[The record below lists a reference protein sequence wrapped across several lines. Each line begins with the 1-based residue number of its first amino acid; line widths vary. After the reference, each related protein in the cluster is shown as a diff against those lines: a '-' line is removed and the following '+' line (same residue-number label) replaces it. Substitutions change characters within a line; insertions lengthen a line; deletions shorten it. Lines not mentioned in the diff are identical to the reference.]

1 MHRDDE
7 ALLVRRAKQGDEAAF
22 GEIYTRHHDAVYAYL
37 YYRVNDVQVAEDLAG
52 EVFVRLVAKMNK
64 FTYRGRP
71 ILAWLYT
78 IARNLLI
85 DHRRRQ
91 AQSGTLALE
100 EGWETPDPGPPEV
113 TQRGLTRDCLLRALQ
128 RLTEDQQRVL
138 LHKLI
143 EGRSN
148 AEVAGLLGKTEGAI
162 KSLQHRALDS
172 LRRAVK
178 EERCYEPQV

>member
-1 MHRDDE
+1 MSREDE
-7 ALLVRRAKQGDEAAF
+7 AQLVRRAKQGDPAAF
-22 GEIYTRHHDAVYAYL
+22 AEIYTRHHDSVYAYL
-37 YYRVNDVQVAEDLAG
+37 YYRVHDVQAAEDLTG
-52 EVFVRLVAKMNK
+52 EVFLRLVAKMGK

-85 DHRRRQ
+85 DHQRKQ
-91 AQSGTLALE
+91 AQSGTLELE
-100 EGWETPDPGPPEV
+100 EQWATSHPSPPEV
-113 TQRGLTRDCLLRALQ
+113 AEQGLTRDCLIRSLKH
-128 RLTEDQQRVL
+128 LTEEQQRVI

-148 AEVAGLLGKTEGAI
+148 AEVADLMGKTEGAI
-162 KSLQHRALDS
+162 KSLQHRALAS

-178 EERCYEPQV
+178 KERCHEP

>member
-1 MHRDDE
+1 MSRDDE

-22 GEIYTRHHDAVYAYL
+22 AEIYTRHHDAVYAYL
-37 YYRVNDVQVAEDLAG
+37 YYRVNDVQVAEDLTG
-52 EVFVRLVAKMNK
+52 EVFLRLVAKVGR

-78 IARNLLI
+78 MARNLLI
-85 DHRRRQ
+85 DHQRKQ

-100 EGWETPDPGPPEV
+100 DQWETTDPSPSEV
-113 TQRGLTRDCLLRALQ
+113 TQRGLTRECLIRALK

-138 LHKLI
+138 LHKLM

-148 AEVAGLLGKTEGAI
+148 AEVADLLGKSEGAI
-162 KSLQHRALDS
+162 KSLQHRALAS
-172 LRRAVK
+172 LRRAVL
-178 EERCYEPQV
+178 EERCYESEV

>member
-1 MHRDDE
+1 MSRKDE
-7 ALLVRRAKQGDEAAF
+7 AQLVRRAKQGDQAAF
-22 GEIYTRHHDAVYAYL
+22 AEIYTRHHDAVYTYL
-37 YYRVNDVQVAEDLAG
+37 YYRVNDAQIAEDLAG
-52 EVFVRLVAKMNK
+52 EVFLRLVAKMGK

-85 DHRRRQ
+85 DHQRKQ
-91 AQSGTLALE
+91 AQSGTLGLE
-100 EGWETPDPGPPEV
+100 EDWVTSDPSPPEV
-113 TQRGLTRDCLLRALQ
+113 AERGLTRECLIRSLKH
-128 RLTEDQQRVL
+128 LTEDQQRVI

-148 AEVAGLLGKTEGAI
+148 AEVADLLGKTEGAV
-162 KSLQHRALDS
+162 KSLQHRALAS

-178 EERCYEPQV
+178 KERCYEP